1 MEPCTVAFKLERD
14 RVRLGLMRGED
25 ELLRACLPPPSRLQ
39 SCKAARALLESLAT
53 WLDVRLR
60 VVWCAGD
67 PGDASALGLTDELGT
82 GLRTVFY
89 EVEAIARRH
98 RRPARLRGV
107 GDFRDVRQ
115 LCLLDAVTGGRCR
128 LGTEVVH
135 PPRSTT
141 AFARTSDDRR
151 GRASRSTC
159 YLSI

>member
-1 MEPCTVAFKLERD
+1 MVPTGRWSPKCSTRISLSTSMETVIEHL
-14 RVRLGLMRGED
+14 
-25 ELLRACLPPPSRLQ
+25 
-39 SCKAARALLESLAT
+39 
-53 WLDVRLR
+53 
-60 VVWCAGD
+60 
-67 PGDASALGLTDELGT
+67 
-82 GLRTVFY
+82 FY
-89 EVEAIARRH
+89 EVDPIASRH
-98 RRPARLRGV
+98 HRLARVRGV
-107 GDFRDVRQ
+107 GDFRDIRQ